1 MNQSGSSV
9 PSDDSVPA
17 GATADATWEGLQP
30 KLAARLPYVRWLH
43 ERHASEVGY
52 LTAEVESRT
61 AEMDKKSS
69 EIVHLRNGLP
79 VLTDFMWQPW
89 YPSMFAAREEIAA
102 EAEESGFPELYRT
115 EEVLYWLHIPGWISE
130 WAETARP
137 TRILDI
143 GAGYGTLAI
152 FCAKLTG
159 ATVACLDI
167 ETHRIAESLRDANGL
182 VVHLG
187 SIETDSLDWAGTVD
201 AVVMTEVLEHF
212 NFHPVPTMEKI
223 AAVLVPGG
231 RLFLS
236 TPDSVSWGRVEEGP
250 ASYQDLPPADPGAPF
265 EDRHIYQFTEEEVRD
280 VLAASGFEVLR
291 LERAPGRWGLHLNI
305 EAERVS

>member
-1 MNQSGSSV
+1 MNKRDPAGT
-9 PSDDSVPA
+9 PADVPA
-17 GATADATWEGLQP
+17 TDASADETWEGLQP
-30 KLAARLPYVRWLH
+30 KLALRLPYVRWLH

-52 LTAEVESRT
+52 LTTEVESRT

-69 EIVHLRNGLP
+69 EIMHLRNGLP

-89 YPSMFAAREEIAA
+89 YPSMSEAREEIAA
-102 EAEESGFPELYRT
+102 EAAESGFPDLYRT
-115 EEVLYWLHIPGWISE
+115 EEVLYWMHIPGWISE
-130 WAETARP
+130 WAESARP
-137 TRILDI
+137 ERILDI

-159 ATVACLDI
+159 AAVYCLDI
-167 ETHRIAESLRDANGL
+167 ETHRIAESLREANGL

-187 SIETDSLDWAGTVD
+187 SIETGDLDWAGTVD

-212 NFHPVPTMEKI
+212 NFHPVPTMGKI
-223 AAVLVPGG
+223 AAALVPGG

-236 TPDSVSWGRVEEGP
+236 TPDAMSWGRVDGCP
-250 ASYQDLPPADPGAPF
+250 DSYRDLPPPDPDVPF
-265 EDRHIYQFTEEEVRD
+265 EDRHIYQFTEDEARE

-305 EAERVS
+305 EAERTP

>member
-1 MNQSGSSV
+1 MNQSDSSDPTGDV
-9 PSDDSVPA
+9 AAD
-17 GATADATWEGLQP
+17 ATADETWEGLQP
-30 KLAARLPYVRWLH
+30 KLASRLPYVRWLH

-52 LTAEVESRT
+52 LTTEVERRT

-69 EIVHLRNGLP
+69 EIVHLRTGLP
-79 VLTDFMWQPW
+79 ALTDLMWQPW
-89 YPSMFAAREEIAA
+89 YPSMRAAREEIAA
-102 EAEESGFPELYRT
+102 EAAESGFPDLYRT

-130 WAETARP
+130 WAASTRP

-159 ATVACLDI
+159 AAVYCLDI

-182 VVHLG
+182 VVRLG
-187 SIETDSLDWAGTVD
+187 SIETDSLDWADTVD

-223 AAVLVPGG
+223 AAALASGG

-236 TPDSVSWGRVEEGP
+236 TPDSVSWGRVEDGP
-250 ASYQDLPPADPGAPF
+250 GSYQDLPSPDPDAPF
-265 EDRHIYQFTEEEVRD
+265 EDRHIYQFNEDEVRE
-280 VLAASGFEVLR
+280 VLDASGFDVLR

-305 EAERVS
+305 EAERRT